1 VATKIERD
9 FRFMAG
15 VHFEKKFIMNV
26 YEVKLGMEVE
36 TESILEQNIAM
47 DRIIYFLGECLS
59 DSVLID
65 SKETQS
71 IDHYIK
77 AGMKVCTLPEEPYDQ
92 IIAML
97 LILKCNF
104 ITEGRLLIRHIELKS
119 ELSDNVKF
127 IYDVESAANNPFDRK
142 SWWLDK
148 SPSICDTFKNNKKDK
163 IVKLTK
169 ILDWKT
175 VGLEWEDET
184 NVTDILELKN
194 EVNKPE

>member
-1 VATKIERD
+1 MATKIERD
-9 FRFMAG
+9 FRFMAA
-15 VHFEKKFIMNV
+15 VHFEKKFVMNS

-47 DRIIYFLGECLS
+47 DRIIYFLGECLA
-59 DSVLID
+59 DSVFVEC
-65 SKETQS
+65 KETQA
-71 IDHYIK
+71 IEQYIK
-77 AGMKVCTLPEEPYDQ
+77 AGIKVSTLPEEPYDQ

-127 IYDVESAANNPFDRK
+127 IYDVESAADNPFDRK

-148 SPSICDTFKNNKKDK
+148 SPSICDITKSNKKEK

-169 ILDWKT
+169 SIDWKA
-175 VGLEWEDET
+175 VGLEWEDECT
-184 NVTDILELKN
+184 VSGVLELNN
-194 EVNKPE
+194 EISRPE